1 MAFVCLAAA
10 ALSGAAGAAAV
21 GDASAP
27 ACDKVSFTN
36 GTRPG
41 QDYASIKMNATTG
54 TTAEDCQNICCTDQ
68 KCRTWAAPIHLKGKT
83 CDNGKI
89 GCVSG
94 VVNKTKTSTWVS
106 ETVAAAA
113 AAAAANTVPVAATGA
128 PSPPLECG
136 VGSAVF
142 ETNTGAITT
151 AINTNKM
158 KFWWNWDIEYLTT
171 TDTTGLDPAVL
182 QKLQDAFVPML
193 WGSGSPSDF
202 DFLKD
207 HDGDVMGFNE
217 PDMYGPACC
226 NCDGKQTYKPA
237 SSSGWAPL
245 FNPSSASTAWQATL
259 KLLTSIP
266 HTAGGIQRVVSPAM
280 ANGATAQPGV
290 DCSADPAVDN
300 NPHTCQGWMAMFKNF
315 TLKLPCQDMATGKTT
330 NCWDAMDAIN
340 IHAYSRT
347 AQEVKAKISGYYD
360 VFKEDFE
367 GLNGR
372 TKKTLWLTEVAMA
385 SNKPA
390 EISQFMTELLN
401 GKDGLGNRAPASA
414 GGF

>member
-1 MAFVCLAAA
+1 M
-10 ALSGAAGAAAV
+10 
-21 GDASAP
+21 
-27 ACDKVSFTN
+27 
-36 GTRPG
+36 
-41 QDYASIKMNATTG
+41 
-54 TTAEDCQNICCTDQ
+54 
-68 KCRTWAAPIHLKGKT
+68 
-83 CDNGKI
+83 
-89 GCVSG
+89 
-94 VVNKTKTSTWVS
+94 TSH
-106 ETVAAAA
+106 
-113 AAAAANTVPVAATGA
+113 
-128 PSPPLECG
+128 
-136 VGSAVF
+136 
-142 ETNTGAITT
+142 AIV
-151 AINTNKM
+151 IY
-158 KFWWNWDIEYLTT
+158 IR
-171 TDTTGLDPAVL
+171 
-182 QKLQDAFVPML
+182 
-193 WGSGSPSDF
+193 
-202 DFLKD
+202 
-207 HDGDVMGFNE
+207 
-217 PDMYGPACC
+217 YGPACC

-414 GGF
+414 GGFGYVWQLFPRPNPLGVPRHSPPVIRDLVQPNIVPPLFFQNLC